1 MQYDFTALD
10 GVKKLW
16 SLRESS
22 NHIIARV
29 SNYNVTDDDFKSL
42 ASRNWLTDQVIYK
55 ILKRLKI
62 HFFDQNLK
70 RKVH

>member
-10 GVKKLW
+10 AVKKLW

-22 NHIIARV
+22 NYIIARV

-55 ILKRLKI
+55 ISKCLKI
-62 HFFDQNLK
+62 HIFDQNLK

>member
-10 GVKKLW
+10 AVKKLW

-22 NHIIARV
+22 NYIIARV

-55 ILKRLKI
+55 ISKCLKI
-62 HFFDQNLK
+62 HIFDPNLK

>member
-1 MQYDFTALD
+1 MQYDFTALNA
-10 GVKKLW
+10 VKKLW

-22 NHIIARV
+22 NYIIARV

-55 ILKRLKI
+55 ISKCLKI